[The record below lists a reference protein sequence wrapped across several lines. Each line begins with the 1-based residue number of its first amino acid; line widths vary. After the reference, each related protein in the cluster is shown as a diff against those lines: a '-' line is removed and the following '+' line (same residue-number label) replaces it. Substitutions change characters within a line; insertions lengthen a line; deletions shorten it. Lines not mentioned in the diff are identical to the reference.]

1 MTKGLGSHHDNQLI
15 APSSVIWLCVVL
27 QQQRY
32 NGFMPLLTHCIQKQ
46 VFSCIYSDLDP
57 WFRHKHL
64 VFKLPFWKGRPRSN
78 NEGSCMET
86 VPSVSVRKQSCTA
99 AKSGVDCIA
108 PTFHKKC
115 RHLGTDDSYANTRF
129 NFVSSALIW
138 VFLQAITWERMAT
151 LESTFLEVLTKD
163 RNGATHSHSQNRSPN
178 FDSLQRPRSMVDICP
193 GLTWLRMLRD
203 DLQHESGSLKAPDR
217 LEHHGITYGTK
228 KWIT

>member
-1 MTKGLGSHHDNQLI
+1 MTISWLLRAAWFGSALFFSSKDTMVSCPSWHIAFKSRYSVAYIPTWARGSDTSIWCLSFLSEKAGHVQTTRGL
-15 APSSVIWLCVVL
+15 A
-27 QQQRY
+27 
-32 NGFMPLLTHCIQKQ
+32 
-46 VFSCIYSDLDP
+46 
-57 WFRHKHL
+57 
-64 VFKLPFWKGRPRSN
+64 WK
-78 NEGSCMET
+78 T

-138 VFLQAITWERMAT
+138 VFPQAITWERMAT

-178 FDSLQRPRSMVDICP
+178 FDSLQRPRSMVDICL

-217 LEHHGITYGTK
+217 LEHHGINYGTK
-228 KWIT
+228 KRIT